1 MRQFLVRFIRPE
13 SFVHTQSSAGFTIAT
28 SEFKFFGTHN
38 SLKGSF
44 GRLCCNGV
52 ALFLLTFRRR
62 RRDSCRYSWRAGL
75 RHVIDARRNRNI
87 AAAQRVDQITLRSFS
102 DWQTLHGVS
111 DPIDRRRWRKI
122 WSLCKR
128 WRREQHQRK
137 SYFSHFNLLRQGHYN
152 TVLPYCILLTNPLG
166 LLCYRKSPY
175 RADNSVNSFAG
186 LTPRP
191 FILFPA

>member
-1 MRQFLVRFIRPE
+1 MPEFRSIEIRSRF
-13 SFVHTQSSAGFTIAT
+13 AKA
-28 SEFKFFGTHN
+28 
-38 SLKGSF
+38 
-44 GRLCCNGV
+44 
-52 ALFLLTFRRR
+52 AL
-62 RRDSCRYSWRAGL
+62 
-75 RHVIDARRNRNI
+75 ARRIKRK
-87 AAAQRVDQITLRSFS
+87 FS

-152 TVLPYCILLTNPLG
+152 TVLPYCILLTNPVG

-175 RADNSVNSFAG
+175 RADMSF
-186 LTPRP
+186 
-191 FILFPA
+191 